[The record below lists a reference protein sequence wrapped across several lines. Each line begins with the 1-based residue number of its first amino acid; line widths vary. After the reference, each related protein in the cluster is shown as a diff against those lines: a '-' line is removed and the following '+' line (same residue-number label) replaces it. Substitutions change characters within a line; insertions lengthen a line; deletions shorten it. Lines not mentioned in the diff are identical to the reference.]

1 MKSLALLSML
11 TFASCASATVVSP
24 YEAAAVHAHAIALR
38 SGDLAPAPAPALRC
52 GGDKII
58 THGDG
63 HTSPCPGCVDCQN
76 KVSLIESV
84 DEPLVQP
91 AVFERVTKIS
101 QQCADG
107 SCAAPATILLT
118 PTKRSGGSCAS
129 GSCGTST
136 VKAGGPV
143 RKVFKGIRERRPVRR
158 LFGRLFGRR

>member
-38 SGDLAPAPAPALRC
+38 SGDVAPAPAPSLRC

-63 HTSPCPGCVDCQN
+63 HTSPCPGCEDCQD
-76 KVSLIESV
+76 KAAPLI
-84 DEPLVQP
+84 QP
-91 AVFERVTKIS
+91 AVFETVTKITPVK

-107 SCAAPATILLT
+107 SCAAPITIL
-118 PTKRSGGSCAS
+118 PAPAKSSGSCAS

-143 RKVFKGIRERRPVRR
+143 RRVANGIRERKPVRR
-158 LFGRLFGRR
+158 LLGRLFGRR